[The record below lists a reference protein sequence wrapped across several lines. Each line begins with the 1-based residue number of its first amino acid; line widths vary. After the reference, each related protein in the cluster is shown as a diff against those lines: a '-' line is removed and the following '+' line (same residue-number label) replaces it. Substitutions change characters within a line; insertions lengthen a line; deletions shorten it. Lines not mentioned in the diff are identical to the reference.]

1 MLCSAGSFHSGFVD
15 TEGIVYTCG
24 VGADHRLGHGNK
36 ETIWEPKKVEACKNI
51 QVCQIECV
59 DSRTF
64 VITPQ
69 GNLIMWGKEPVT
81 GRTHS
86 GPFLY
91 EYLNAYRMYDICGAA
106 DFCVAIGI
114 RAKEPIPKPK
124 VDNVSVDAM
133 NPNVQVDNMNRLIGY
148 VIGNYHEL
156 GQVQNFNVKEV
167 MGNFIKMGKT
177 MADNSQQPVMYGGK
191 GGQVPAPPSG
201 PPPMNAVYGGPP
213 PQNVAYG
220 GMMGGSQMNMNQGPP
235 PNVAY
240 GGSQMNMGQ
249 QGYGGS
255 QMNMQYGGSQMNM
268 QQNMG
273 GSQMNMNQPQPQQG
287 QYGQSQQNSGQQQQY
302 SGSQMNFNNGNGQQ
316 QWQ

>member
-1 MLCSAGSFHSGFVD
+1 M
-15 TEGIVYTCG
+15 
-24 VGADHRLGHGNK
+24 GNK
-36 ETIWEPKKVEACKNI
+36 DTIWEPKKVEACKNI
-51 QVCQIECV
+51 QVCQIEAV

-91 EYLNAYRMYDICGAA
+91 EYLSAYRMYDICGAQ

-133 NPNVQVDNMNRLIGY
+133 NPNVQVDNMNRLIGD

-156 GQVQNFNVKEV
+156 GTSKNFNVKEV
-167 MGNFIKMGKT
+167 LGTFVKMGKT
-177 MADNSQQPVMYGGK
+177 VSDNNGQAMMYGGK
-191 GGQVPAPPSG
+191 GGGVPAPPSG
-201 PPPMNAVYGGPP
+201 PPPMNAVYGGGGGP

-220 GMMGGSQMNMNQGPP
+220 GGSQMNMNQQPPQNVAYGGSQMNMQQQMQQGSQMNMGQQQGGYGSQYGGSQMNMQQQQGPP

-249 QGYGGS
+249 Q
-255 QMNMQYGGSQMNM
+255 
-268 QQNMG
+268 
-273 GSQMNMNQPQPQQG
+273 QP
-287 QYGQSQQNSGQQQQY
+287 QYGQSQQQFGQQPQQQQ
-302 SGSQMNFNNGNGQQ
+302 QMNYGQPPPPQQ
-316 QWQ
+316 Q

>member
-1 MLCSAGSFHSGFVD
+1 MGQNIVLCSAGSFHSGFVD
-15 TEGIVYTCG
+15 TEGVVYTCG

-36 ETIWEPKKVEACKNI
+36 DTIWEPKMVEACKNI
-51 QVCQIECV
+51 QVCQIEAV

-91 EYLNAYRMYDICGAA
+91 EYLNAYRMYDICGAQ

-133 NPNVQVDNMNRLIGY
+133 NPNVQVDNMNRLIGD

-156 GQVQNFNVKEV
+156 ETHQNFNVKEV
-167 MGNFIKMGKT
+167 MGTFVKMGKT
-177 MADNSQQPVMYGGK
+177 TVDPSHKPMMYGGK
-191 GGQVPAPPSG
+191 GGNVPAPPSG

-213 PQNVAYG
+213 MNVAYG
-220 GMMGGSQMNMNQGPP
+220 GSQMNMQQQMGGSQYGGSRMNMNQGPP

-240 GGSQMNMGQ
+240 GGSQMNMQ
-249 QGYGGS
+249 QQMGGS
-255 QMNMQYGGSQMNM
+255 QMNFNQQQQGGYGGQNMSQYGGSQMNM
-268 QQNMG
+268 NQQQMG
-273 GSQMNMNQPQPQQG
+273 QQG
-287 QYGQSQQNSGQQQQY
+287 
-302 SGSQMNFNNGNGQQ
+302 
-316 QWQ
+316 